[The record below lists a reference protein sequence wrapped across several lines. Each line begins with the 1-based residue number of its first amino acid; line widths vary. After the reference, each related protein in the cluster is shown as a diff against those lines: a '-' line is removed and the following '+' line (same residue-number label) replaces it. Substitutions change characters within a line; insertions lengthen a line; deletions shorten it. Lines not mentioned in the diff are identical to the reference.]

1 MTGLVP
7 GHTRFFRHPNGAGCV
22 AAKSPFLRS
31 SKVKTYI
38 PKNDEQNWVVV
49 DAAGV
54 PLGRLAT
61 LIASR
66 IRGKHRPDFT
76 PNLIQGDFVV
86 VLNAAQVALTGNK
99 LDGKVYTRYTGYQ
112 GGLKT
117 ETARE
122 ALKKHPERV
131 IEHAVYGMLPKGRQ
145 GRAMHSHLKVY
156 AGETHPHAS
165 QKPQKLEVK

>member
-1 MTGLVP
+1 M
-7 GHTRFFRHPNGAGCV
+7 
-22 AAKSPFLRS
+22 
-31 SKVKTYI
+31 KTYV
-38 PKNDEQNWVVV
+38 PKETEQNWILV

-76 PNLIQGDFVV
+76 PNIIQGDFVV
-86 VLNAAQVALTGNK
+86 VINAEKVALTGNK

-117 ETARE
+117 ETARV
-122 ALKKHPERV
+122 ALAKHADRV
-131 IEHAVYGMLPKGRQ
+131 IEHAVFGMLPKGRQ
-145 GRAMHSHLKVY
+145 GRAMHSRLKVY
-156 AGETHPHAS
+156 SGETHPHSA
-165 QKPQKLEVK
+165 QAPQKIEVR

>member
-1 MTGLVP
+1 M
-7 GHTRFFRHPNGAGCV
+7 
-22 AAKSPFLRS
+22 
-31 SKVKTYI
+31 KTYI

-61 LIASR
+61 VIASR

-76 PNLIQGDFVV
+76 PNMIQGDFVV
-86 VLNAAQVALTGNK
+86 VINAASVVLKGGK
-99 LDGKVYTRYTGYQ
+99 LDGKVYTRYSGYQ

-122 ALKKHPERV
+122 ALAKHPERV

-145 GRAMHSHLKVY
+145 GRAMHSRLKVY
-156 AGETHPHAS
+156 AGETHPHSA
-165 QKPQKLEVK
+165 QKPEKLEVQHG

>member
-1 MTGLVP
+1 M
-7 GHTRFFRHPNGAGCV
+7 
-22 AAKSPFLRS
+22 
-31 SKVKTYI
+31 KTYV
-38 PKNDEQNWVVV
+38 PKETEQNWILV

-76 PNLIQGDFVV
+76 PNIAQGDFVV
-86 VLNAAQVALTGNK
+86 VVNAEKVVLTGGK
-99 LDGKVYTRYTGYQ
+99 LDSKVYTRYTGYQ

-117 ETARE
+117 ETART
-122 ALKKHPERV
+122 ALAKHPDRV
-131 IEHAVYGMLPKGRQ
+131 IEHAVYGMLPKNRL
-145 GRAMHSHLKVY
+145 GRALHSRLKVY
-156 AGETHPHAS
+156 AGETHPHDA

>member
-1 MTGLVP
+1 MSQ
-7 GHTRFFRHPNGAGCV
+7 PN
-22 AAKSPFLRS
+22 PPRIRS
-31 SKVKTYI
+31 FTVKTYI

-86 VLNAAQVALTGNK
+86 VLNAEKVALTGNK

-112 GGLKT
+112 GGLRT

-122 ALKKHPERV
+122 ALAKHPERV
-131 IEHAVYGMLPKGRQ
+131 IEHAVFGMLPKGRQ
-145 GRAMHSHLKVY
+145 GRSMHNRLKVY
-156 AGETHPHAS
+156 AGETHPHTA
-165 QKPQKLEVK
+165 QKPQTLEVR